1 MLLCLKLLQ
10 FHLFLT
16 SFRGEKQLSI
26 CPKHRLRHT
35 ALSSHEQ
42 VEARK
47 LRKYLLYCLVLRKKH
62 SKIKLLSKILSLK
75 YLSTIF
81 QSTDDLEPIERPLR
95 WLVTVDSFSASRCYM
110 YFKFKKADLY
120 HIFELLNFND
130 KCKLYN
136 KGSMKGEEVFFRGLF
151 ELCTGMNQ

>member
-62 SKIKLLSKILSLK
+62 SKIKLLSKILSIK

-95 WLVTVDSFSASRCYM
+95 WLVTVDSFSASRFYM

-120 HIFELLNFND
+120 HTQF
-130 KCKLYN
+130 
-136 KGSMKGEEVFFRGLF
+136 
-151 ELCTGMNQ
+151 Q